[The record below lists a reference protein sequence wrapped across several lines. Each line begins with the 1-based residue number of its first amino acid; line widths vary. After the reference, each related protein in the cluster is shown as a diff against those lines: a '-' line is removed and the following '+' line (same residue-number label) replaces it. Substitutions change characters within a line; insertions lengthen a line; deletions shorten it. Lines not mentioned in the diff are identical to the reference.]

1 MVVNGSSVD
10 KSTYPDARIS
20 PPVPPTP
27 PGPQPEGWRNL
38 LMAEGPVAF
47 AKAVRAH
54 EPPLITDTTWRDAHQ
69 SLLATRV
76 RTVDLINIASVSAH
90 HLSKCFS
97 LESWGGAT
105 FDVCQR
111 FLHESPWGRLK
122 RLRELVPNIPF
133 QMLLRG
139 ANAVGY
145 TSYPDNVVYA
155 FVKKAKEVG
164 VDIFRV
170 FDSLNYIPNL
180 ELGIKAIHQA
190 GGVVEATVCYSGNIL
205 KEDCK
210 YNVPYYLK
218 KVEQLV
224 ELKIH
229 ILAIKDMAGLLKPR
243 AATTLITAIRTKF
256 PDLPIHVHTH
266 DTAGTGVAT
275 YLAAI
280 EAGADIVDCATDALS
295 GLTSQPSMGAVVNAL
310 ADMPIGTELKPELLA
325 PLNDYWEETR
335 KLYRPFESTDLRS
348 GNSDVYRHEMPGGQ
362 YTNLQFQSQCLGLVG
377 RWPAIKKA
385 YAEANQLCGDIIK
398 VTPSSK
404 VVGDFAQFMVANELG
419 AAQVLEKASTLD
431 FPQSVISFFQGALG
445 QPEGGFPEQLRR
457 NIIRG
462 RPEIN
467 ERPGAGLAPYDFAAA
482 EAVLR
487 KQHPEL
493 DIREEDLVSY
503 SLYPKVTLD
512 FLQFRHKHG
521 DLLWLPTHQYLRPL
535 EVGQEISMSLGFA
548 EEAPTSIK
556 LLSVGALVKGDRE
569 VFWEVDGKPQRLLVP
584 NNKPTDGEAANRPKA
599 TDEPRSIGSPM
610 GGLVVEHRVEVGD
623 TVKAGD
629 AVVVI
634 SAMKMEMVISS
645 PVDGVVSSFAA
656 APQSTVV
663 GGDLLVTIDADK
675 CCDAPRT
682 RRHDKSEETG
692 KTLD

>member
-1 MVVNGSSVD
+1 MVVNGSGLDPS
-10 KSTYPDARIS
+10 KCPDAHIN

-27 PGPQPEGWRNL
+27 AGPPPEGWRNVL
-38 LMAEGPVAF
+38 LAEGPEAF

-54 EPPLITDTTWRDAHQ
+54 KPPLITDTTWRDAHQ

-76 RTVDLINIASVSAH
+76 RTVDLNNIAAVSAH

-122 RLRELVPNIPF
+122 QLREAVPNIPF

-155 FVKKAKEVG
+155 FVKAAKEAG

-180 ELGIKAIHQA
+180 ELGIDAIHQA
-190 GGVVEATVCYSGNIL
+190 GGVVEATVCYSGNVL
-205 KEDCK
+205 KNGCK
-210 YNVPYYLK
+210 YDLAYYLK

-224 ELKIH
+224 DLKIH

-243 AATTLITAIRTKF
+243 AATELITAIRTKF
-256 PDLPIHVHTH
+256 PELPIHVHTH

-275 YLAAI
+275 YLAAL

-310 ADMPIGTELKPELLA
+310 ADLPIGSELEPELLS
-325 PLNDYWEETR
+325 PLNDYWEEAR

-362 YTNLQFQSQCLGLVG
+362 YTNLQFQAQSLGLVG

-385 YAEANQLCGDIIK
+385 YAEANQLCGNIIK

-404 VVGDFAQFMVANELG
+404 VVGDFAQFMVAHDLDAE
-419 AAQVLEKASTLD
+419 QVLEKAATLD
-431 FPQSVISFFQGALG
+431 FPESVISFFQGALG

-457 NIIRG
+457 DIIRE

-467 ERPGAGLAPYDFAAA
+467 ERPGASMAPYDFEAA
-482 EAVLR
+482 ETALR
-487 KQHPEL
+487 KQHPDL
-493 DIREEDLVSY
+493 DIFEEDLGSY
-503 SLYPKVTLD
+503 
-512 FLQFRHKHG
+512 
-521 DLLWLPTHQYLRPL
+521 
-535 EVGQEISMSLGFA
+535 
-548 EEAPTSIK
+548 
-556 LLSVGALVKGDRE
+556 ALKI
-569 VFWEVDGKPQRLLVP
+569 
-584 NNKPTDGEAANRPKA
+584 NK
-599 TDEPRSIGSPM
+599 
-610 GGLVVEHRVEVGD
+610 
-623 TVKAGD
+623 
-629 AVVVI
+629 
-634 SAMKMEMVISS
+634 
-645 PVDGVVSSFAA
+645 
-656 APQSTVV
+656 
-663 GGDLLVTIDADK
+663 
-675 CCDAPRT
+675 
-682 RRHDKSEETG
+682 
-692 KTLD
+692 

>member
-1 MVVNGSSVD
+1 ME
-10 KSTYPDARIS
+10 KSKYPDAGIS

-27 PGPQPEGWRNL
+27 PGLPPAGWRNIL
-38 LMAEGPVAF
+38 VAEGPEAF
-47 AKAVRAH
+47 ARAVRTHAH
-54 EPPLITDTTWRDAHQ
+54 PLITDTTWRDAHQ
-69 SLLATRV
+69 SLLATRI
-76 RTVDLINIASVSAH
+76 RTADLNNIAAVSAH
-90 HLSKCFS
+90 HLAKCFS

-111 FLHESPWGRLK
+111 FLRESPWGRLK
-122 RLRELVPNIPF
+122 RLREVVPNIPF

-155 FVKKAKEVG
+155 FVKQAKEAG

-190 GGVVEATVCYSGNIL
+190 GGVVEATICYSGNVL
-205 KEDCK
+205 KPDCK
-210 YNVPYYLK
+210 YDVPYYLK
-218 KVEQLV
+218 KVEELV

-229 ILAIKDMAGLLKPR
+229 ILCLKDMAGLLKPR
-243 AATTLITAIRTKF
+243 AATELIGAIRAAF

-275 YLAAI
+275 YLAAV

-295 GLTSQPSMGAVVNAL
+295 GMTSQPSMGAVVNAL

-335 KLYRPFESTDLRS
+335 KLYRPFESTNLRS
-348 GNSDVYRHEMPGGQ
+348 GNSDVYQHEMPGGQ
-362 YTNLQFQSQCLGLVG
+362 YTNLQFQAQSLGLAG

-385 YAEANQLCGDIIK
+385 YAEANLLCGDIIK

-404 VVGDFAQFMVANELG
+404 VVGDFAQFMVANELD

-431 FPQSVISFFQGALG
+431 FPESVISFFQGALG
-445 QPEGGFPEQLRR
+445 QPEGGFPKQLRSE
-457 NIIRG
+457 IIRQ

-467 ERPGAGLAPYDFAAA
+467 ERPGASMPPFDFEAA
-482 EAVLR
+482 EAALR
-487 KQHPEL
+487 KQHPDL
-493 DIREEDLVSY
+493 VIHEEDLVSY
-503 SLYPKVTLD
+503 SLYPKVTLE
-512 FLQFRHKHG
+512 FLQFRHQYG

-535 EVGQEISMSLGFA
+535 EVGQEINVSLGFA
-548 EEAPTSIK
+548 EESSTKIK
-556 LLSVGALVKGDRE
+556 LLSIGGLVDQHRE
-569 VFWEVDGKPQRLLVP
+569 VFWDVDGKPQRLLVA
-584 NNKPTDGEAANRPKA
+584 NAESNTEEAEDRPKS
-599 TDEPRSIGSPM
+599 TDEPGSIGSPM
-610 GGLVVEHRVEVGD
+610 GGLVVKLCADVGD

-629 AVVVI
+629 PVVVL

-645 PVDGVVSSFAA
+645 PVDGVVHSFATP
-656 APQSTVV
+656 PQSTVS
-663 GGDLLVTIDADK
+663 GGDLLVTI
-675 CCDAPRT
+675 T
-682 RRHDKSEETG
+682 V
-692 KTLD
+692 